1 MLTAAVIAQ
10 RETQH
15 SLVLE
20 QEKRKALRQAADLGA
35 DSAQQLCEQ
44 NRVVQGMIEYA
55 RALRFAHQ
63 AGDAELEDAIR
74 WNLGA

>member
-1 MLTAAVIAQ
+1 
-10 RETQH
+10 
-15 SLVLE
+15 
-20 QEKRKALRQAADLGA
+20 
-35 DSAQQLCEQ
+35 
-44 NRVVQGMIEYA
+44 MIEYA